1 MHLRKISE
9 EATAMTAANGF
20 MRKAGFWAACVLCAA
35 GALATVHTAEAQ
47 SSPLSARPGLATRAP
62 RALQRP
68 DGNVS
73 GYIFWDVER
82 VAYNPSVPCQD
93 LQVEIDEITGTGLQK
108 VATSNQ
114 FQFTQSQRPQ
124 HGLGLCGYSLHQVP
138 EGVALQV
145 QVIVDSPFAS
155 RVGVT
160 GPFGATGGLIKI
172 PGGQCANPSS
182 GTTSST
188 YLQSGWVGCGENAS
202 NVNFELV
209 PRNAMAT
216 LPRQDTT
223 LLQQGAGGSRPML
236 LQPNSQ
242 PGAPAPS
249 NGMLVPPV
257 RPAAGAQTSGSTD
270 GGFTGAVRTGNT
282 ALNNTQPIAGSTSTL
297 NGGSAPS
304 ALIGLLR
311 KQGSL
316 KIVAGQ
322 RTHYALAASQMR
334 ISQLRQQRGGGQ
346 ISAGHTMAAP
356 GNMASRVATAPAIAR
371 NLRIAYVPSD
381 LLSPKENTEC
391 ERQEAQGGAPTIL
404 RIDGKT
410 TGINYSPDPKT
421 NPHTI
426 VGCGFGKGG
435 KVDLLLEA
443 KEGYWDSV
451 IHTVDFNVESWN
463 DHEIVASVKPDTSG
477 VPDWYGDLALEVK
490 TTQSGNWWGGQFTS
504 TKQSVLLTSIPQKE
518 SSLYQSGSPYFLSPV
533 SNYYGLNSTVAVMR
547 QGLSGPVAGQDQF
560 TLPLANGFAIDST
573 QTDLLVSDTNA
584 NVSSQPATVNGN
596 TVTVTYPVISVQSGN
611 STVYYSIYGLKIW
624 VTGPVGLNPF
634 AP

>member
-1 MHLRKISE
+1 
-9 EATAMTAANGF
+9 MTAANGL
-20 MRKAGFWAACVLCAA
+20 MRKAGFLAACVLCVA
-35 GALATVHTAEAQ
+35 GALATVHSAQAQ

-145 QVIVDSPFAS
+145 QVIVGSPFAS

-242 PGAPAPS
+242 TGAPAS
-249 NGMLVPPV
+249 NGMLGPAA
-257 RPAAGAQTSGSTD
+257 RPAAGAQTSASTD
-270 GGFTGAVRTGNT
+270 GGFTGGMRPGNT
-282 ALNNTQPIAGSTSTL
+282 ALNKAQPIAGSTSTL

-334 ISQLRQQRGGGQ
+334 ITQLRQQRGGGQ

-356 GNMASRVATAPAIAR
+356 GNMASRMATSPAIAR
-371 NLRIAYVPSD
+371 NLRIAYIPSD
-381 LLSPKENTEC
+381 LLSQQENSWC
-391 ERQEAQGGAPTIL
+391 EQQEAQGAAPAIL

-410 TGINYSPDPKT
+410 AGPNYSPDPKT

-426 VGCGFGKGG
+426 VGCGFGNGG
-435 KVDLLLEA
+435 TVQLRLLKQEFQKNWWGNSTDVYTA
-443 KEGYWDSV
+443 TIY
-451 IHTVDFNVESWN
+451 TVNLTSQSWS
-463 DHEIVASVKPDTSG
+463 DHEIVASVDPNTSG
-477 VPDWYGDLALEVK
+477 VPDWSDVTLEVK
-490 TTQSGNWWGGQFTS
+490 TKLSGYGPGGQFS
-504 TKQSVLLTSIPQKE
+504 ALKQTVLLTSIPQKE

-560 TLPLANGFAIDST
+560 TLPLTNGFAIDST
-573 QTDLLVSDTNA
+573 QTDLLVSDTLA

-596 TVTVTYPVISVQSGN
+596 TITVTYPIVSVQSGN

-634 AP
+634 AL